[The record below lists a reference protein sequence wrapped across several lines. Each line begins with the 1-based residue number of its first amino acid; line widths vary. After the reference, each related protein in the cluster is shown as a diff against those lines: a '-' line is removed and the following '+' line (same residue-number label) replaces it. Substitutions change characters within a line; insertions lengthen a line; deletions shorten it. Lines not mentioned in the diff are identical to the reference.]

1 MTTKYV
7 VSLLAILGLAI
18 AGWTQFLWW
27 NEASTLKLP
36 GTVEI
41 QEVRLASK
49 IGGRVQAVHVR
60 EGQVCDAGTVLV
72 EFEIP
77 QLLAQRRQ
85 WESRLAAAEARWE
98 KLKNGSRA
106 EEIRAAEAQYA
117 WAVARRDRVLAGPR
131 PEELEQARG
140 EVDRVQ
146 ADIHRTRKELSRI
159 EALRAEQIATA
170 SQYDELVAALQRSQG
185 VLRTAQARLRELE
198 LGSRHE
204 DIAEAEAD
212 VARLR
217 AQADL
222 VRAGPRQEEI
232 RESEA
237 AVLELRAK
245 LEELAADIREGQ
257 LIAPSRVLIEVV
269 AVRPGDV
276 VPPHQPVVR
285 VLRSDDLWIKAF
297 VPETQLGRVRLNQA
311 VDVTIDS
318 YPGRRFH
325 GTIFQIATVSEFT
338 PRNVQ
343 SADERRHQVFGIKV
357 RVEDPDGIFKAG
369 MAAEV
374 HIPLKD

>member
-18 AGWTQFLWW
+18 AGWTQFWWW
-27 NEASTLKLP
+27 NESSTLKLP

-77 QLLAQRRQ
+77 QLMAQRRQ

-198 LGSRHE
+198 LGSRQE

-222 VRAGPRQEEI
+222 VRAGPRQEDI
-232 RESEA
+232 REAEA
-237 AVLELRAK
+237 AVLELRSK

-297 VPETQLGRVRLNQA
+297 VPETQLGRVRLNQT
-311 VDVTIDS
+311 VEVTIDS

-374 HIPLKD
+374 LIPLKD

>member
-18 AGWTQFLWW
+18 AGWTQFWWW
-27 NEASTLKLP
+27 NESSTLKLP

-77 QLLAQRRQ
+77 QLMAQRRQ

-146 ADIHRTRKELSRI
+146 ADIHRTRTELSRI

-198 LGSRHE
+198 LGSRQE

-222 VRAGPRQEEI
+222 VRAGPRQEDI
-232 RESEA
+232 REAEA
-237 AVLELRAK
+237 AVLELRSK

-276 VPPHQPVVR
+276 VAPHQPVVR

-297 VPETQLGRVRLNQA
+297 VPETQLGRVRLNQT
-311 VDVTIDS
+311 VEVTIDS

-374 HIPLKD
+374 LIPLKD